1 MDRTHY
7 IYISLC
13 RVLTMSSIVEKNLLE
28 AFAGESQAN
37 RKYASFSDKAIED
50 GFPTV
55 GKLFKAAS
63 QAEAIHAHR
72 HLDVL
77 QKIKSTAENLEGAV
91 AGETEESTVM
101 YPKMLDEAEGN
112 IEAIRT
118 FAYAL
123 GAEKVHAELYKEALA
138 AVKSG
143 KDLNIKKILL
153 CQVCGNIEYET
164 APAVCPICGA
174 GTAAFLEV
182 Q

>member
-1 MDRTHY
+1 
-7 IYISLC
+7 
-13 RVLTMSSIVEKNLLE
+13 MSSIVEDNLLK

-37 RKYASFSDKAIED
+37 RKYTSFSAKAIED

-63 QAEAIHAHR
+63 EAEAIHARR
-72 HLDVL
+72 HLEVA
-77 QKIKSTAENLEGAV
+77 QKVKSTLENLEGAV

-101 YPKMLDEAEGN
+101 YPKMLDDAGENMEAV
-112 IEAIRT
+112 RT

-174 GTAAFLEV
+174 AAAEFREI